1 MASFDTETLHLLG
14 SAQEVTIRT
23 EKHPQAAVPIWVVVA
38 GGDVYV
44 RSVRG
49 EKGRW
54 YQDLKA
60 GSAATLEIQ
69 GRRIPIQS
77 MPATH
82 TGSVERASR
91 AFQIKYRGSPYV
103 ASILRTE
110 VLPTTLRLEP
120 RP

>member
-1 MASFDTETLHLLG
+1 MASFDTETLRLLEPV
-14 SAQEVTIRT
+14 QEVEIRT
-23 EKHPQAAVPIWVVVA
+23 EKHPRAAVPIWVVVA

-60 GSAATLEIQ
+60 GSPATLEIR
-69 GRRIPIQS
+69 GRRIHIQS
-77 MPATH
+77 APATDA
-82 TGSVERASR
+82 GSVERASQ
-91 AFQIKYRGSPYV
+91 AFLSKYRGSPYV

-110 VLPTTLRLEP
+110 ILPTTLRLEP